1 MLGKVRLVLG
11 ALWFDWVCIHDVSF
25 SNERKL
31 SIWIQIGDVM
41 NVSVPEQKDFLSWLF
56 VR

>member
-1 MLGKVRLVLG
+1 M
-11 ALWFDWVCIHDVSF
+11 CIHDVSL